1 MFQMSHL
8 LGKLEFK
15 VRDKV
20 ESRVEQDLRNHLV
33 PKPQPLVTTET
44 NKDLELRQ
52 APEHA
57 QAVIT

>member
-1 MFQMSHL
+1 MCQMSHL
-8 LGKLEFK
+8 LGKLECK

-20 ESRVEQDLRNHLV
+20 ESRVKQDLRNHLV
-33 PKPQPLVTTET
+33 PKPQPLDPTET

-52 APEHA
+52 AQEHA